1 MFYGVIDH
9 TARRM
14 SSNHPLEL
22 NRAVLGGRVEM
33 FAIRDDGYPGGWFYR
48 FQYYRPDEGPILRYD
63 NAHDDAELGKHH
75 RHVRDGHDTEI
86 EFDGLV
92 LHVAQFLREVGELAE
107 TDITDTPTDNE
118 DTNT

>member
-1 MFYGVIDH
+1 
-9 TARRM
+9 M

-22 NRAVLGGRVEM
+22 NRAVLGGRGEM

-63 NAHDDAELGKHH
+63 NAHDDPELGKHH
-75 RHVRDGHDTEI
+75 RHVRDGDDAEI

-107 TDITDTPTDNE
+107 TDITDTDTGTDNE